1 MNRFDADRDYDE
13 FETWFHELSD
23 EQFGQMA
30 CGWLL
35 KVAPG
40 TTFSRDGYD
49 TFKGYLLD
57 NRWPE
62 IREAREVDR
71 LSHLADCARWAA

>member
-23 EQFGQMA
+23 EKFGQLML
-30 CGWLL
+30 GWLNT
-35 KVAPG
+35 VQAG
-40 TTFSRDGYD
+40 TKFTRDGYD
-49 TFKGYLLD
+49 TCKGWALE

-62 IREAREVDR
+62 IRMARELDELVTRTEAAR
-71 LSHLADCARWAA
+71 LAA